1 MKKAR
6 NLFLLI
12 FNQLLGCDAALTNSP
27 HSVTCSESSQNGI
40 EMKITM
46 EKDFLEKHFP
56 FRVREFREINGYYQ
70 KTVYQDQMEIDFEDQ
85 NCKSY
90 KIKNI
95 QPKSCRKSHSL
106 YPIARRSN
114 VIPNKMYILR
124 VQFLILSSPKIK
136 LVFRSRTGSIIIL
149 V

>member
-12 FNQLLGCDAALTNSP
+12 FNQLLGCVAALANSP

-46 EKDFLEKHFP
+46 EKNFLEKNFP

-85 NCKSY
+85 NCKS
-90 KIKNI
+90 
-95 QPKSCRKSHSL
+95 
-106 YPIARRSN
+106 
-114 VIPNKMYILR
+114 
-124 VQFLILSSPKIK
+124 
-136 LVFRSRTGSIIIL
+136 
-149 V
+149 